1 MSSFS
6 LAQFGRT
13 PLIWAAANG
22 HVAVAEMLIAAGA
35 EVNLGGNVRRAAARS
50 CRARALSLAPSLSLV
65 PLSLARE
72 RESAVDARGPRA
84 SRAAR
89 SSRRATSE
97 RELPAPLSFR
107 AARVADD
114 FGACGVQNGSTPLH
128 FAAGNG
134 HLEVVQ
140 LLLRHRADKEL
151 KNNFGEKPVDRVCE
165 RGNKQHKAA
174 ITALLR

>member
-1 MSSFS
+1 M
-6 LAQFGRT
+6 
-13 PLIWAAANG
+13 AAYRG

-35 EVNLGGNVRRAAARS
+35 DLNLATNVRRAAARS
-50 CRARALSLAPSLSLV
+50 CRARALSLALLSLS
-65 PLSLARE
+65 PLSLSRE

-114 FGACGVQNGSTPLH
+114 FGACGVQYGNAPLIH
-128 FAAGNG
+128 AALYG

-151 KNNFGEKPVDRVCE
+151 KDKDGWKPVDRVCCDNE
-165 RGNKQHKAA
+165 QHKAA